1 MTNEI
6 LLIRWLSDYN
16 VPVAPLFREDN
27 NSKQNK
33 ISNFTRINFINA

>member
-6 LLIRWLSDYN
+6 LLIRWLFDYN

-33 ISNFTRINFINA
+33 NFTRINFINA